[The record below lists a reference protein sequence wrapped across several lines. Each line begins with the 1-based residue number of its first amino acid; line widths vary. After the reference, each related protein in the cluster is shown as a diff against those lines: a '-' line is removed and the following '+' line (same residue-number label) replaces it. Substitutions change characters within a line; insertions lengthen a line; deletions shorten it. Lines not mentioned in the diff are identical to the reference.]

1 MIIFKKN
8 TEWGNDENDILYLMI
23 EFNDELQRCSP
34 VDRYRSWWLLTE
46 PTPHRVHLV
55 LPHPL
60 QRRRRGRVSCSILI
74 KGGMKKNSFIMN
86 CSALIF
92 FHFVVE
98 WIQLIPM
105 FSEVEKQN
113 CLPFK
118 SHNFKKQNYSIKCML
133 LHIKYLLCNQKI

>member
-1 MIIFKKN
+1 MIIFKEN

-60 QRRRRGRVSCSILI
+60 QRRRRGRVSCLVLSE
-74 KGGMKKNSFIMN
+74 GDMKKNSFITIVEHWYFCILLLN
-86 CSALIF
+86 GSSKSQCSVKLKNKT
-92 FHFVVE
+92 VC
-98 WIQLIPM
+98 
-105 FSEVEKQN
+105 FS
-113 CLPFK
+113 K
-118 SHNFKKQNYSIKCML
+118 SQNFKKQNYSIKCML